1 MTKITTRIVLAAAI
15 VAVPILTGTNPANAR
30 DGEIAAG
37 VAGGLLGGM
46 LLGGALAQPRYYGPP
61 PPPPVYYEDE
71 PVYVRHCYWTRGEPY
86 WDDWSGR
93 WRRPRVRV
101 CD

>member
-1 MTKITTRIVLAAAI
+1 MKVALAAAI
-15 VAVPILTGTNPANAR
+15 AAAPIMAGTNAAHAR
-30 DGEIAAG
+30 DGEVAAG

-46 LLGGALAQPRYYGPP
+46 LLGGALAQPRYYAPP

-71 PVYVRHCYWTRGEPY
+71 PVYVRHCYWARGEPY
-86 WDDWSGR
+86 WDDWSRR

>member
-1 MTKITTRIVLAAAI
+1 MNTVVRLAVAAAI
-15 VAVPILTGTNPANAR
+15 TVAPILGTASAAR
-30 DGEIAAG
+30 AGDGDVAAG

-46 LLGGALAQPRYYGPP
+46 ILGGALAQHPYYSPP

-71 PVYVRHCYWTRGEPY
+71 PVYVRHCYWTRGRPY
-86 WDDWSGR
+86 WDDWSGT